1 MGLGLIIPVI
11 TNTGGIGSGK
21 STVREIFEELGAV
34 GIDADDLARQLVEPG
49 TTGLRRVEDVFG
61 KAFFTRDGR
70 LNRKKLAEQVFNDT
84 ASRMKLE
91 SILHPLIREEE
102 TLLVNQVLE
111 KTPDKVVVVE
121 VPLLVEGGRSS
132 AYDGT
137 VLVAAARE
145 IRLHRL
151 VNSGEYTREE
161 AAARMKSQATEKDR
175 ARIANWKVDN
185 NGSIAETQRQV
196 EKIYHDLYQPEKT
209 GGNGRKNQHG
219 A

>member
-1 MGLGLIIPVI
+1 MPVI
-11 TNTGGIGSGK
+11 TITGGIGSGK

>member
-1 MGLGLIIPVI
+1 MPVI
-11 TNTGGIGSGK
+11 TITGGIGSGK

-196 EKIYHDLYQPEKT
+196 
-209 GGNGRKNQHG
+209 GVRVHG
-219 A
+219 AWRWTAYAGT

>member
-1 MGLGLIIPVI
+1 LGLGLIMPVI
-11 TNTGGIGSGK
+11 TITGGIGSGK
-21 STVREIFEELGAV
+21 STVRKIFEELGAV

-49 TTGLRRVEDVFG
+49 TTGLRRVEDAFG
-61 KAFFTRDGR
+61 KAFFTSDGR

-84 ASRMKLE
+84 ASRMRLE
-91 SILHPLIREEE
+91 SILHPLIREAE

-137 VLVAAARE
+137 VLVAAAE
-145 IRLHRL
+145 KIRLHRL

-161 AAARMKSQATEKDR
+161 AASRMKSQATEKDR
-175 ARIANWKVDN
+175 ARIATWKVDN

-196 EKIYHDLYQPEKT
+196 EKIYHDLSQPEKT